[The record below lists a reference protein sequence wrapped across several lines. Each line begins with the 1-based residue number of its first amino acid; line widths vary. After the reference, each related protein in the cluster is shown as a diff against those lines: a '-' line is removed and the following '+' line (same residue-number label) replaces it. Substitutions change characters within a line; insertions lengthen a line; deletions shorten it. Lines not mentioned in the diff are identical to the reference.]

1 MADQNNG
8 LEYIEQLLRD
18 GKKQEGRTALV
29 QYVQSH
35 PDSSRAWWMLSFI
48 LTDPKQQLDCVER
61 VLKLDP
67 GNIPARNRLLKL
79 QSDLA
84 PKSDST
90 FSQEPSRLHPI
101 TAPFILDD
109 ESAPQTSSDA
119 FEASFLRQSQGN
131 VRPPEAATFLPD
143 DSIDDR
149 DAFNISNSSYR
160 AAQDNY
166 KPSPFFPEDDLDLQS
181 APPLSAFERSYS
193 NTPSQDPYQSS
204 SIPPLFLPED
214 EDLPRPS
221 ADAFEHSFGQDA
233 YENPY
238 SSSVSPFQTE
248 TQSADKPAQPAR
260 KKPAPKKKND
270 FVKYIVLIVV
280 FLCVFGLILVGFFF
294 VLRGQQIST
303 PTAQPIFLGP
313 TETPTTIPTI
323 GLPPTWTPAPSP
335 TLIPTSTLGYIES
348 TSTPISN
355 IIGTEDPNAETQVGL
370 GTGMAAP
377 DFTLKNVN
385 TGNQVSLSDYKG
397 KPVVIF
403 FWANGCGYCDTE
415 AAAMQDIYTQYKDIG
430 LVVLA
435 VDVWGD
441 SDHARTYRDNHNL
454 TYPMLID
461 SKASTFKKYG
471 GTNLFPVNYF
481 VDVNGNISFGQV
493 GMMDYSMLNMN
504 VRRLLNLIPTV
515 SP

>member
-18 GKKQEGRTALV
+18 GKKQEGRAALV

-101 TAPFILDD
+101 TAPFILDE

-119 FEASFLRQSQGN
+119 FESPFNRQDLYRSS
-131 VRPPEAATFLPD
+131 ETATFLPNEEAD
-143 DSIDDR
+143 LPLPSTWETGG
-149 DAFNISNSSYR
+149 AS
-160 AAQDNY
+160 
-166 KPSPFFPEDDLDLQS
+166 SPFFPEDNLSLES
-181 APPLSAFERSYS
+181 APPLSAFDRPLS
-193 NTPSQDPYQSS
+193 NQNSYQSS
-204 SIPPLFLPED
+204 PTSPLFLPEDD

-233 YENPY
+233 YEDPY

-248 TQSADKPAQPAR
+248 TQSADKPAQSAR

-280 FLCVFGLILVGFFF
+280 FLCVFALILVGFFF

-303 PTAQPIFLGP
+303 PTAAPIFLGP

-323 GLPPTWTPAPSP
+323 GMPPTWTPAPSP
-335 TLIPTSTLGYIES
+335 TLFPTSTLGYIES
-348 TSTPISN
+348 TPTPLSN
-355 IIGTEDPNAETQVGL
+355 VIGTSDANAEQGSGL
-370 GTGMAAP
+370 SSGMQAP
-377 DFTLKNVN
+377 DFTLKNAN
-385 TGNQVSLSDYKG
+385 TGGEVSLSDFRG
-397 KPVVIF
+397 KPVAIF
-403 FWANGCGYCDTE
+403 FWVGSCGYCDTE
-415 AAAMQDIYTQYKDIG
+415 AEAMQEIYNQYKENGII
-430 LVVLA
+430 VLA

-441 SDHARTYRDNHNL
+441 SDHARTYRDVHNL
-454 TYPMLID
+454 TYPMLVD
-461 SKASTFKKYG
+461 PKGSTFKKYG
-471 GTNLFPVNYF
+471 GTNMFPVNYF
-481 VDVNGNISFGQV
+481 VDADGNILFGKI
-493 GMMDYSMLNMN
+493 GMMDYSTLNMN
-504 VRRLLNLIPTV
+504 MRMILNLIPTV
-515 SP
+515 AP

>member
-101 TAPFILDD
+101 TAPFITDD
-109 ESAPQTSSDA
+109 ESAPQTSSNA

-131 VRPPEAATFLPD
+131 ARPPEATTFLPD
-143 DSIDDR
+143 DNINER
-149 DAFNISNSSYR
+149 DAFNISDSPY
-160 AAQDNY
+160 QTDNY

-193 NTPSQDPYQSS
+193 NNPSPDPYQSS

-233 YENPY
+233 YEDPY

-248 TQSADKPAQPAR
+248 TQSADKPAQSAR

-270 FVKYIVLIVV
+270 FVKYVVLIVV

-303 PTAQPIFLGP
+303 PTAAPIFLGP

-335 TLIPTSTLGYIES
+335 TLFPTSTLGYIES
-348 TSTPISN
+348 TPTPLSN
-355 IIGTEDPNAETQVGL
+355 VIGTSDPNSEQGSGL
-370 GTGMAAP
+370 SSGMQAP

-385 TGNQVSLSDYKG
+385 TGNEISLSDYRG
-397 KPVVIF
+397 KPVVLF
-403 FWANGCGYCDTE
+403 FWVGNCGYCDTE
-415 AAAMQDIYTQYKDIG
+415 ADAMQEIYNQYKENGI
-430 LVVLA
+430 VVLA

-441 SDHARTYRDNHNL
+441 SDHARTYRDVRNL
-454 TYPMLID
+454 TYPILVD
-461 SKASTFKKYG
+461 PKGSVFKKYG
-471 GTNLFPVNYF
+471 GTNMFPVNYF
-481 VDVNGNISFGQV
+481 VDADGNILFGKI
-493 GMMDYSMLNMN
+493 GMMDYSTLNMN
-504 VRRLLNLIPTV
+504 MRMILNLIPTV
-515 SP
+515 AP